1 MDDLTRGTALR
12 ILAVDDEPFALLL
25 LGRVLANLG
34 FASVTT
40 CDSGRR
46 AIEVLDGP
54 GAAVDLILL
63 DLNMPE
69 MDGIEF
75 VRKLVE
81 RRYAGGIVLLSGED
95 EATRQAA
102 ETLIQAHHL
111 RAIGHLQKPVS
122 PGDLGA
128 LLARWRPKGALQEAA
143 ARPSYGADE
152 LRLAIERRE
161 LEAWYQPQVAVAT
174 GKVIGVE
181 TLVRWR
187 HPEDGLVVPDQFITV
202 AENNGLVD
210 ALTHAVMD
218 AAVAQARAWRDA
230 GFELRV
236 AVNLSM
242 QTLNSLDFPDRVQ
255 RQVEAAGVQPRDIV
269 LEVTESRLMMDPS
282 AVLDVLTRLRM
293 KRFRLSIDD
302 FGTGHSS
309 LAQLRD
315 IPINELKVDRSFV
328 HGAAANAKLG
338 AIFSASQGLARQLGL
353 DFVAEGVGD
362 EADWRFLRAARC
374 DFAQG
379 YFIAR
384 PMPAADLPAWFADWR
399 RRLKRLCAG

>member
-1 MDDLTRGTALR
+1 MNDLTSATALR
-12 ILAVDDEPFALLL
+12 ILAVDDEPFTLLL

-46 AIEVLDGP
+46 AIEILDGP

-81 RRYAGGIVLLSGED
+81 RRYGGGIVLLSGED
-95 EATRQAA
+95 EATLQAA
-102 ETLIQAHHL
+102 EKLIQAHHL

-122 PGDLGA
+122 PMELGA
-128 LLARWRPKGALQEAA
+128 LLAQWQPGSSSSETAVRR
-143 ARPSYGADE
+143 SYGADE
-152 LRLAIERRE
+152 LRRAIERRE

-174 GKVIGVE
+174 GKVVGVE

-187 HPEDGLVVPDQFITV
+187 HPQDGLVFPDQFIAV

-210 ALTHAVMD
+210 ALTDAVMGE
-218 AAVAQARAWRDA
+218 AVAQARAWRDA
-230 GFELRV
+230 GYELRV

-242 QTLNSLDFPDRVQ
+242 QTLNSLDFPDLLQ
-255 RQVEAAGVQPRDIV
+255 RKVEAAGVQPRDIV
-269 LEVTESRLMMDPS
+269 LEVTESRLMIDPS

-353 DFVAEGVGD
+353 DFVAEGVD
-362 EADWRFLRAARC
+362 DVADWRFLHAARC
-374 DFAQG
+374 DYAQG
-379 YFIAR
+379 YLIAR
-384 PMPAADLPAWFADWR
+384 PMPAADFPGWLADWP
-399 RRLKRLCAG
+399 RRLKHLCPG

>member
-1 MDDLTRGTALR
+1 MDDLTRGTTLR

-34 FASVTT
+34 FTAVTT

-46 AIEVLDGP
+46 AIEVLDG
-54 GAAVDLILL
+54 AAMAVDLILL

-95 EATRQAA
+95 EATLQAA

-111 RAIGHLQKPVS
+111 SAIGHLQKPVS
-122 PGDLGA
+122 PTDLGA
-128 LLARWRPKGALQEAA
+128 LLARWRPAGASPVAT
-143 ARPSYGADE
+143 ARRSYGSDE

-187 HPEDGLVVPDQFITV
+187 HPQDGLVFPDQFIGV
-202 AENNGLVD
+202 AENSGLVD
-210 ALTHAVMD
+210 ALTHAVMGE
-218 AAVAQARAWRDA
+218 AVAQARAWRDA
-230 GFELRV
+230 GHELRV

-242 QTLNSLDFPDRVQ
+242 QTLNSLDFPDLVQ
-255 RQVEAAGVQPRDIV
+255 RRVEAAGVHPRDIV

-328 HGAAANAKLG
+328 HGAVANAKLG

-353 DFVAEGVGD
+353 DFVAEGVDD
-362 EADWRFLRAARC
+362 EADWRYLRAARC
-374 DFAQG
+374 DYAQG

-384 PMPAADLPAWFADWR
+384 PMPSADFPAWIAAWR
-399 RRLKRLCAG
+399 RRRKQLCAE